1 MKSHSRHRYG
11 SPPAMAPESR
21 TPLSDSRF
29 QDLLQSAQ
37 AFFEQAEKDKVTSR
51 AEVIQEILET
61 MERYGIGVD
70 DLRGSP

>member
-1 MKSHSRHRYG
+1 M
-11 SPPAMAPESR
+11 
-21 TPLSDSRF
+21 TDSRF

-37 AFFEQAEKDKVTSR
+37 AFFEEAEKDKEPLK

>member
-1 MKSHSRHRYG
+1 MKSQSRRRYG

-37 AFFEQAEKDKVTSR
+37 AFFEQAEKDKVTSK

>member
-1 MKSHSRHRYG
+1 M
-11 SPPAMAPESR
+11 
-21 TPLSDSRF
+21 SDSRF

-37 AFFEQAEKDKVTSR
+37 AFFEQAEKDKVTSK

-70 DLRGSP
+70 DLRGTP